1 MVRELCSGWLWLC
14 LSVIPAFELMPAIEP
29 KDRVIIVRTGLR
41 PG

>member
-1 MVRELCSGWLWLC
+1 MINDMFWMVMDE
-14 LSVIPAFELMPAIEP
+14 LSVIPAFELMLAIKP